1 MVLAK
6 YYIDQSAL
14 GGDVINITFHD
25 LFPSSSLVCVLNLA
39 VYTRTCTRIFMSS
52 DGHGTALSLPL
63 RLTSA

>member
-39 VYTRTCTRIFMSS
+39 VCTCTRKFMSS